1 MLDFKSQFVEM
12 FGSIEKQIEL
22 KEYITSLD
30 AGKSLAGDE
39 KCINKVL
46 KTGSVSY
53 DYFDEEEI
61 KNLPVDYI
69 PKEEHK
75 VNIGDVI
82 ISRMNTTELVG
93 AVGYV
98 WKVKDNVYIPDRLW
112 KANLKNET
120 NPIFLWQLLIQKDMK
135 EQIQRIC
142 SGTSG
147 SMKNISKE
155 KFLKLKVKD
164 VPIELQNE
172 FAEFVKQINKQ
183 KFEIENSLK
192 EMQELYESLMEQYFG

>member
-1 MLDFKSQFVEM
+1 
-12 FGSIEKQIEL
+12 
-22 KEYITSLD
+22 
-30 AGKSLAGDE
+30 
-39 KCINKVL
+39 
-46 KTGSVSY
+46 
-53 DYFDEEEI
+53 
-61 KNLPVDYI
+61 
-69 PKEEHK
+69 
-75 VNIGDVI
+75 
-82 ISRMNTTELVG
+82 MNTTELVG

-172 FAEFVKQINKQ
+172 FAEFVKQIDKQ

-192 EMQELYESLMEQYFG
+192 EMQELYESLMDKYFG

>member
-183 KFEIENSLK
+183 KFESEIELTKIQKNIFYK
-192 EMQELYESLMEQYFG
+192 WGR